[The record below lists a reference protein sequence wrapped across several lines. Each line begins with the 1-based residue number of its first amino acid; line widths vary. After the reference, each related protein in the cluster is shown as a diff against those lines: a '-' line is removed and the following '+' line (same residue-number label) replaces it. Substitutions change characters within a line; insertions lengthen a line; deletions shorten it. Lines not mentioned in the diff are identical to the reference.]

1 MSTFIIWYILTVD
14 WSWKLRYS
22 YACCRVCNLLP
33 GVIHCR
39 QVYNIQYKTILF
51 ILLKLKIFIPKK
63 WHEKL
68 MKFGM
73 AASQLAIG
81 ALWVQLCIEEWQ
93 CIQFRSRHTEACK
106 YNSKLRSV
114 PPLQCESIWN
124 IWSCVVNF
132 KPAIAPKKIFWLLPK
147 NSYAYKFFIA
157 R

>member
-1 MSTFIIWYILTVD
+1 MPAAVSVIYSQVLYTVGRYITFNT
-14 WSWKLRYS
+14 
-22 YACCRVCNLLP
+22 
-33 GVIHCR
+33 R
-39 QVYNIQYKTILF
+39 QYYF